1 MLALQC
7 VSNSFMKNFKK
18 PLILALKILCSAGAL
33 YLLFHQLDLP
43 RMLNLFRSAQW
54 AWVLV
59 AFLVLNL
66 AQLASAL
73 RMRFYFLAE
82 KRDISMRYSIIL
94 YYVGMLFNLVLPGGI
109 GGDGY
114 KTVVL
119 KRDFK
124 IPIRTSVRLMI
135 SNRANG
141 LLFLILIGL
150 GFGLLSETL
159 QALLP
164 YTKLLLLLAAIL
176 ALISYSQL
184 AKLLLKEK
192 FETQVQAGVYS
203 FAVQALVAICAAAL
217 FQALDAS
224 YAWNAQGH
232 APDYLMLFMISSFV
246 SVLPVSVGGIGLREL
261 TFFYGTQFLGLNP
274 EAGVAVALL
283 YFAVNAC
290 ASLIGLIC
298 FIGVKKHSR

>member
-1 MLALQC
+1 
-7 VSNSFMKNFKK
+7 MKIFQR
-18 PLILALKILCSAGAL
+18 LFFLTLKILCSAGAL
-33 YLLFHQLDLP
+33 YLLFYQMDLT
-43 RMLNLFRSAQW
+43 RLLSLFHAAQW
-54 AWVLV
+54 GWVLI

-73 RMRFYFLAE
+73 RMRFYFLVE
-82 KRDISMRYSIIL
+82 KKDIATRYSIIL

-114 KTVVL
+114 KALVL

-124 IPIRTSVRLMI
+124 IPIRTSLRLMI

-150 GFGLLSETL
+150 GLGSLSKTL
-159 QALLP
+159 HALVP
-164 YTKLLLLLAAIL
+164 YTQLLLALAAIITL
-176 ALISYSQL
+176 FSYSQL
-184 AKLLLKEK
+184 ARLLLKEK
-192 FETQVQAGVYS
+192 VETQAQAGVYS
-203 FAVQALVAICAAAL
+203 FAVQALVAICAACL
-217 FQALDAS
+217 FESLDMS
-224 YAWNAQGH
+224 YAWGHHGH

-290 ASLIGLIC
+290 ASLIGLAC
-298 FIGVKKHSR
+298 FIGLKKHSR

>member
-1 MLALQC
+1 
-7 VSNSFMKNFKK
+7 MKNFKQ
-18 PLILALKILCSAGAL
+18 LFFGVVKILCSAGAL
-33 YLLFHQLDLP
+33 YLLFYQMDMARL
-43 RMLNLFRSAQW
+43 LNLFRAAQW
-54 AWVLV
+54 GWVLI

-82 KRDISMRYSIIL
+82 KKDISTRYSIIL

-114 KTVVL
+114 KAYIL
-119 KRDFK
+119 KRDLKFPVRSS
-124 IPIRTSVRLMI
+124 IRLMI

-141 LLFLILIGL
+141 LLFLVLIGL
-150 GFGLLSETL
+150 GFGFLSQTL
-159 QALLP
+159 RELLP
-164 YTKLLLLLAAIL
+164 YAHASLLLAAIL
-176 ALISYSQL
+176 TLFSYSKL

-192 FETQVQAGVYS
+192 VETQLQAGVYS
-203 FAVQALVAICAAAL
+203 FAVQALVAICAACL
-217 FQALDAS
+217 FQALYMS
-224 YAWNAQGH
+224 YPWSEHGH

-246 SVLPVSVGGIGLREL
+246 SVLPISVGGIGLREL

-283 YFAVNAC
+283 YFVVNAC
-290 ASLIGLIC
+290 ASLIGLFF
-298 FIGVKKHSR
+298 FIAVKKHSR